1 MIKLLLAMV
10 LTSFLVLSCAG
21 GGRTAGGPTGSATAS
36 AQGFYGPVTVT
47 VTMENGRIVRVE
59 ADGPYETP
67 GIGTR
72 ALIQISARMVERNT
86 VNVDTLSGST
96 VTADAVIEAA
106 KAAVAQIR

>member
-1 MIKLLLAMV
+1 MFKLVVTVILAC
-10 LTSFLVLSCAG
+10 FLIFAGCATQ
-21 GGRTAGGPTGSATAS
+21 RTVGPSGSATAS